1 MEGERAY
8 KEQLRELV
16 LFGLEKREIQLL
28 FSAAKWGLGDG
39 ARLFFVVCSQR
50 TRGTFCSR
58 GKSYKAQGEKGKKC
72 VPSENSQ
79 DLEILSRISILG
91 DVQDPAQP
99 VSQVSPALIRG
110 LDLDLQRSLPT

>member
-1 MEGERAY
+1 MY
-8 KEQLRELV
+8 KEQLRELG

-39 ARLFFVVCSQR
+39 ARLFVVVCSQR

-58 GKSYKAQGEKGKKC
+58 GKSYKAQGEKGKKT
-72 VPSENSQ
+72 VFPVRTVKPWKR
-79 DLEILSRISILG
+79 LSRISILEH
-91 DVQDPAQP
+91 VQGLAQP

-110 LDLDLQRSLPT
+110 IDLDLQRSLPI